1 MIKLK
6 KLTGNEIIRTYINF
20 FKEKGHTEIESA
32 SLIPHDDPTVL
43 WINAGVTP
51 LKKYFDGTIVPKN
64 RRLTSCQKC
73 IRTGDIE
80 SVGITARHHTFFQML
95 GNFSIG
101 DYFKDEALTW
111 AMELL
116 TSPKYFDFPK
126 EKLYVTVYPED
137 TDAYNKW
144 LSLGMPEDHI
154 IKLAGNF
161 WEIGE
166 GPCGPDSEIFY
177 DRGPKYDK
185 EKLGIKLL
193 EQEIENDRY
202 IEIWNNVFS
211 QFNAK
216 EGQPRDKY
224 QELPSK
230 NIDTGMGVER
240 MACIIQNTPTNYET
254 DLFMPIIHTL
264 EEIAFIKYFDQME
277 FKVIAD
283 HIRTITFALSDGA
296 SFENYGRGYVLRRL
310 LRRAARM
317 GRKLNISH
325 TFLATLVDTTIDNYR
340 EIYPELEKNRRLI
353 KELVTKEEE
362 LFQKTLLQGEKRLE
376 EIFQTNTDHLI
387 SGADAFK
394 LYDTF
399 GYPIELTEECA
410 RERGFI
416 VDNEGFQKYMTL
428 QKEKARKNRKVES
441 SMNIQNEL
449 LLNYQEKSTFVG
461 YNTQEIKTH
470 IQAIIKNDKLVDK
483 CNTECYIF
491 LEENPFYAESGGQV
505 ADKGYLKNNTCYL
518 EVLDVIKCPNKQH
531 LIKVKVTKGIINK
544 GESIIAHVDSEVRQ
558 AIAKN
563 HSATHLVQKSL
574 QTILGDTVH
583 QAGSKVDENT
593 FRFDF
598 TYRGKLSDKIIIDLE
613 KKVNEQIKKNI
624 PTKIEY
630 MKKEEAK
637 KIGAMALFEDKYE
650 DIVRVVKIGDSI
662 ELCGGT
668 HVQNTQEIKHLAILK
683 VENKGS
689 DTYRI
694 EGTTDT
700 FVTKEL
706 QQVIK
711 PYTEEITKLL
721 AKSKELIQKA
731 EAEDV
736 SYCFDF
742 DLNIDIQELDSYD
755 DIVYYKEQLER
766 LKQSIK
772 KLEKSINENLA
783 NKSLNDIDKFLKVKE
798 TINNFE
804 VIIATTEN
812 YEVKIL
818 KQFADTLTNQV
829 ENLFVL
835 LANINNGSV
844 NIICKT
850 NLNNQ
855 NINCG
860 SIVKELSQKC
870 SGNGGGNQTFAQ
882 GGGTDAKNLEKYLKE
897 LKEYLKKFSLS

>member
-1 MIKLK
+1 MK
-6 KLTGNEIIRTYINF
+6 KLTGKEIIRTYIEF
-20 FKEKGHTEIESA
+20 FKEHRHVEVESA

-64 RRLTSCQKC
+64 KRLTSCQKC

-101 DYFKDEALTW
+101 DYFKEEALTM
-111 AMELL
+111 AYELL
-116 TSPKYFDFPK
+116 TSPKYFGMDK
-126 EKLYVTVYPED
+126 SKLYVTIYPDD

-144 LSLGMPEDHI
+144 LALGMPKDHI
-154 IKLAGNF
+154 IKLSGNF

-177 DRGPKYDK
+177 DRGAKYDK
-185 EKLGIKLL
+185 DNLGIKLL

-216 EGQPRDKY
+216 EGVPRDKY
-224 QELPSK
+224 EELPSK

-240 MACIIQNTPTNYET
+240 MACIMQNTETNYET
-254 DLFMPIIHTL
+254 DLFMPIMKTI
-264 EEIAFIKYFDQME
+264 EEIALIKYFGQME

-325 TFLATLVDTTIDNYR
+325 TFMASLVDTTIDYYR
-340 EIYPELEKNRRLI
+340 EIYPELEQNRNYI

-362 LFQKTLLQGEKRLE
+362 LFQKTLLQGEKKLE
-376 EIFQTNTDHLI
+376 EIFKNNQIHTI
-387 SGADAFK
+387 SGTDAFK
-394 LYDTF
+394 LYDTY

-410 RERGFI
+410 SEHGFI
-416 VDNEGFQKYMTL
+416 VDDEGFRKCMEL
-428 QKEKARKNRKVES
+428 QKEQARRNRKVES
-441 SMNIQNEL
+441 SMNVQNEL

-461 YNTQEIKTH
+461 YDTLEVKTK
-470 IQAIIKNDKLVDK
+470 IIDIIKNNKLVDK
-483 CNTECYIF
+483 CNAECFVF

-505 ADKGYLKNNTCYL
+505 SDQGYLKNDSCYL

-531 LIKVKVTKGIINK
+531 LLKVKVTEGLIHKGD
-544 GESIIAHVDSEVRQ
+544 SILAHVDETKRLS
-558 AIAKN
+558 ITKN
-563 HSATHLVQKSL
+563 HSATHLVQKTL
-574 QTILGDTVH
+574 QELLGDTVH

-598 TYRGKLSDKIIIDLE
+598 TYRGRLSDKLIIDIE
-613 KKVNEQIKKNI
+613 KQVNQKVQASNE
-624 PTKIEY
+624 TKIAY
-630 MKKEEAK
+630 MPKEEAK
-637 KIGAMALFEDKYE
+637 KLGAMALFEDKYE
-650 DIVRVVKIGDSI
+650 DIVRVVTMGSSI

-668 HVQNTQEIKHLAILK
+668 HVKNTKDIHKIAILK

-694 EGTTDT
+694 EGTTD
-700 FVTKEL
+700 ESIDEYL
-706 QQVIK
+706 QIIVK
-711 PYTEEITKLL
+711 PYTKEITKLL
-721 AKSKELIQKA
+721 NKSIELITKA
-731 EAEDV
+731 EAEKV
-736 SYCFDF
+736 AYYFDF
-742 DLNIDIQELDSYD
+742 DMNIDIQELDSYED
-755 DIVYYKEQLER
+755 VIYYKEQLER
-766 LKQSIK
+766 LKLSIK
-772 KLEKSINENLA
+772 KLEKSIEEGLS
-783 NKSLNDIDKFLKVKE
+783 NKSLNDLDKFIQIKE
-798 TINNFE
+798 HKGSFDM
-804 VIIATTEN
+804 IIATTEN
-812 YEVKIL
+812 YEVKTL
-818 KQFADTLTNQV
+818 KQFVDALTNKYP
-829 ENLFVL
+829 NIFVL
-835 LANINNGSV
+835 LANISDDGL

-850 NLNNQ
+850 NLNNP
-855 NINCG
+855 NIHCG
-860 SIVKELSQKC
+860 NIVKDICTKC
-870 SGNGGGNQTFAQ
+870 SGNGGGNSQFAQ
-882 GGGTDAKNLEKYLKE
+882 GGGTDSKNIDKYLQS
-897 LKEYLKKFSLS
+897 LKQQLSKI